1 MPSLKT
7 INVLRY
13 KKKINR
19 PGSKEI
25 ILPCLGAEFVRQ
37 TPKIIKFI
45 IIIGTARAHSNWA
58 LSESSSILNTLSK
71 DSSSESFSLKSVVN
85 FLKELTK
92 EFGEAASKKIFP
104 FTNSKSVA
112 LFFSINLSL
121 SAEIIDIPFALSSMK
136 ML

>member
-1 MPSLKT
+1 MAILVFVKRILETTSPRTKRKIDVNKTKKWTGHIPKYAKDLSSDMPSLKT

-45 IIIGTARAHSNWA
+45 IIIGTARAHSNWD
-58 LSESSSILNTLSK
+58 LS
-71 DSSSESFSLKSVVN
+71 
-85 FLKELTK
+85 
-92 EFGEAASKKIFP
+92 
-104 FTNSKSVA
+104 
-112 LFFSINLSL
+112 
-121 SAEIIDIPFALSSMK
+121 
-136 ML
+136 